1 MRGILLAGGRL
12 WHNVP
17 VLEARARILGGLAV
31 ALAALTFAVATL
43 AGTDVFVGGPNVAA
57 FVGVVAFPG
66 FLLGRTGIP
75 QRPGP
80 VLYELVVAYV
90 TAGIVAVG
98 ILVTGTYVLATAG
111 GLPAALA
118 AFVATLASSWAPWG
132 PAGYVLGLAST
143 LVR

>member
-1 MRGILLAGGRL
+1 M
-12 WHNVP
+12 P

-43 AGTDVFVGGPNVAA
+43 AGTDVFVGVPNVGA
-57 FVGVVAFPG
+57 FVCVVALPG
-66 FLLGRTGIP
+66 FLLGRTGVP
-75 QRPGP
+75 ERLGP

-111 GLPAALA
+111 GLPTALV

-143 LVR
+143 LVE